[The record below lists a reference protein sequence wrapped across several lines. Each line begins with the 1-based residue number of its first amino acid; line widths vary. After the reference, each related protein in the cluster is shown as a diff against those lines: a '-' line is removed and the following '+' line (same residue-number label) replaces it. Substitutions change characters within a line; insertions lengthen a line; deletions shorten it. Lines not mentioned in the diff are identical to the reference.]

1 MAKRCKHLPTIYN
14 FDPGHRIAYIAL
26 VGAGGTGAQ
35 IARMLARLLYD
46 MKSKELATPT
56 LTIYDPDVV
65 ESRNIGRQLF
75 TAADIEQNKAQVVA
89 TRLNLALGLDIRAA
103 PTRFDPRDLLSSYS
117 SPTTVVIGAVDNAE
131 ARQEIAANI
140 ERCIAWIDC
149 GNHEYGGQVVIGNSS
164 KPEPQTDYPYTQ
176 RKPTTYNKLPG
187 PHLIFPE
194 LLQPDPE
201 PLSCADLA
209 AQNRQSL
216 FVNDWMA
223 ITAMGYVQKL
233 LMQEPITSFIT
244 YVDTITGNTRSVPI
258 TAANINA
265 AVRQIHV

>member
-1 MAKRCKHLPTIYN
+1 MKRYKRLPTLYT
-14 FDPGHRIAYIAL
+14 FDPGQRIAYIAL

-56 LTIYDPDVV
+56 VTIYDPDIV
-65 ESRNIGRQLF
+65 EQRNIGRQLF
-75 TAADIEQNKAQVVA
+75 TAADISHNKAEIVA
-89 TRLNLALGLDIRAA
+89 SRLNLTLGLDIIAA
-103 PTRFDPRDLLSSYS
+103 PTRFDPRDMHSNSNY
-117 SPTTVVIGAVDNAE
+117 PTTIVIGAVDNAE
-131 ARQEIAANI
+131 ARQEIAAHI
-140 ERCIAWIDC
+140 DRCIAWIDC
-149 GNHEYGGQVVIGNSS
+149 GNHEHGGQVVIGNSNE
-164 KPEPQTDYPYTQ
+164 KGPGLAYNARQT
-176 RKPTTYNKLPG
+176 RKSRTYRKIPG

-201 PLSCADLA
+201 PLSCADLT
-209 AQNRQSL
+209 AQNRQAL

-223 ITAMGYVQKL
+223 IAAMSYVQKL

-258 TAANINA
+258 TDENIRA